1 MQLMSNKRRGTLIL
15 GRGHDDSDDDGYS
28 TFDGEDPSENVR
40 LYDCGHAF
48 HV

>member
-40 LYDCGHAF
+40 LYD
-48 HV
+48 

>member
-1 MQLMSNKRRGTLIL
+1 MSNKRRGTLIL
-15 GRGHDDSDDDGYS
+15 GRDESDDDGYS

-40 LYDCGHAF
+40 VYDCVHAF

>member
-1 MQLMSNKRRGTLIL
+1 MSNKRRGTLIL
-15 GRGHDDSDDDGYS
+15 GRGHDDYDDDGDS
-28 TFDGEDPSENVR
+28 TIDGEDPNENVR